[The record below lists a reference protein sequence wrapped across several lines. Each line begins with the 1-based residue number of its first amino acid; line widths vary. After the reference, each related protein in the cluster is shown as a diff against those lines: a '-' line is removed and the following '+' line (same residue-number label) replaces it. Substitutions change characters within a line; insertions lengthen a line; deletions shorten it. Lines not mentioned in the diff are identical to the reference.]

1 MHTCTREFVLSR
13 NAQAA
18 PEAQPA
24 LRAGLILPA
33 VQLHGVSWCDMTFF
47 FVSGGIYLPGPE
59 STNII

>member
-1 MHTCTREFVLSR
+1 MLSR